1 MLGREKG
8 LKSLPQNMDFSMT
21 FKEYFTMVASKA
33 GNLRRRYHENLE
45 VASIKAFASS
55 KVTGVDEHL

>member
-1 MLGREKG
+1 
-8 LKSLPQNMDFSMT
+8 
-21 FKEYFTMVASKA
+21 MVASKA

>member
-1 MLGREKG
+1 
-8 LKSLPQNMDFSMT
+8 MDFSMT
-21 FKEYFTMVASKA
+21 FKEYFTMVTSKA